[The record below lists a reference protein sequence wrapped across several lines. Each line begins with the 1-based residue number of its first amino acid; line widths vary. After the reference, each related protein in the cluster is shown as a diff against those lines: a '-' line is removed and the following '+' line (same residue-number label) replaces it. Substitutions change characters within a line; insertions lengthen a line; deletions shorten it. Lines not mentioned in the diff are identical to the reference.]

1 MLKNY
6 KIVEEHSQKG
16 AGAIIPG
23 FGLVPL
29 DAEVLT
35 DDMAKAAIAANSPF
49 FEEVT
54 SNGTPA
60 APLSDRKLVDKR
72 VVESQTA

>member
-6 KIVEEHSQKG
+6 KIVDEYSQKG

-35 DDMAKAAIAANSPF
+35 DDMAKAAIAAKSPF

-54 SNGTPA
+54 SA
-60 APLSDRKLVDKR
+60 SLSDQKVNKKL
-72 VVESQTA
+72 VESQTA

>member
-6 KIVEEHSQKG
+6 RIVDEDSHKN

-35 DDMAKAAIAANSPF
+35 DDMAKAAIAAKSPF
-49 FEEVT
+49 FEEVQEKT
-54 SNGTPA
+54 QKTARLTGTNN
-60 APLSDRKLVDKR
+60 D
-72 VVESQTA
+72 SQTA